1 MSCGEVR
8 FQAYCL
14 PKFRHALVTV
24 IRKLVNHSDAVVA
37 ERVPRIDFQNCS
49 KLRQGLIK
57 MLELHQGRCQLIAC
71 AEIDSPESQ
80 CRLKLSNGT
89 PMVSCLAQQQA
100 KLKMSAGILR
110 LETDQIS
117 KVLSCSTPVS
127 CGPLRHR

>member
-1 MSCGEVR
+1 MLIS
-8 FQAYCL
+8 
-14 PKFRHALVTV
+14 HSVTYV
-24 IRKLVNHSDAVVA
+24 PSH
-37 ERVPRIDFQNCS
+37 VPRIDFQYYS
-49 KLRQGLIK
+49 KLRQGVIK